1 MAWCHVCPQLGAL
14 CFGAPRFVW
23 KPNIADNSLGGY
35 SGFPTL
41 HCMRVSVLFIW
52 YAILWLE
59 AASWRVVTATV
70 QTGSLHLFLDML
82 SPFSSNAFFLAVSLP
97 FNFSF
102 LLVLQ
107 LPEKEWL
114 PTFSPLIFGY
124 KVNISFQLPLYSF
137 MISAMIMWLF
147 ILTSLCV
154 CVFNGTKFVHR
165 WHQTHQYFIF
175 HRQLCVLPWLRANC
189 ETRWAVFA
197 SFYSSTTKR

>member
-52 YAILWLE
+52 YAVLWLE

-114 PTFSPLIFGY
+114 PTLSPLIFGY

-137 MISAMIMWLF
+137 MISAMIMAF
-147 ILTSLCV
+147 HSHIIVCV
-154 CVFNGTKFVHR
+154 CF
-165 WHQTHQYFIF
+165 
-175 HRQLCVLPWLRANC
+175 
-189 ETRWAVFA
+189 
-197 SFYSSTTKR
+197 